1 MSPTLTAKSR
11 EDPGVAGLLRP
22 SSLSGLGVFEQAASS
37 SATATA
43 ATTGP
48 PALCHFDSCMP
59 SPLVYAATGVS
70 TAGRFPIRLQD
81 LAKAS
86 FKNVSAAASA
96 GETCFGGVRQP
107 GGARFPRNTQA
118 RTL

>member
-22 SSLSGLGVFEQAASS
+22 NSPSGLGEFEQAASS

-43 ATTGP
+43 ASSGP
-48 PALCHFDSCMP
+48 LARCHFDSIMP
-59 SPLVYAATGVS
+59 SPLSLRRLAAPS
-70 TAGRFPIRLQD
+70 ARAANRFPIWLQD

-86 FKNVSAAASA
+86 FKNVSAAASRR
-96 GETCFGGVRQP
+96 ETCFAGLRQ
-107 GGARFPRNTQA
+107 R
-118 RTL
+118 